1 MYIFKKMFS
10 NINFQTIRQKGVDCY
25 NSIEH
30 CIGSCFY
37 GSLICCG
44 RTIEFIHKD
53 LIFMILGI
61 IYSLFSVILF
71 PFRYIYEFHYDKL
84 LLGFI
89 ITLGSFGEIANSIA
103 AIVLVTNGSVATKGQ
118 LVFFITAI
126 ICTFISIAKRSYIH
140 AKSCTTRPHT
150 TTIQKVFICIAH
162 SLPFLLGMAYTFT
175 LFILINRDTGA
186 ETVPIVRSIVF
197 AVFSLIGLAME
208 LNIIYT
214 SYVQQNHNI
223 NYSVNTVVP
232 LVKTDIE
239 LLVEKIITN
248 SKESCSE
255 TCSICM
261 VDEPSTNKVA
271 DIVEK
276 YIELQCKHTFHSSC
290 IVEWL
295 RTGIAMNTIK
305 RCPLCRETI
314 DVVDLDIV

>member
-1 MYIFKKMFS
+1 MFS

-25 NSIEH
+25 DAMEH
-30 CIGSCFY
+30 CIGTCFY

-53 LIFMILGI
+53 LIYMVLGI
-61 IYSLFSVILF
+61 IYGIASIILY

-89 ITLGSFGEIANSIA
+89 VALGSFGEIANSIA
-103 AIVLVTNGSVATKGQ
+103 TIVLMTNGSVSTKGQ
-118 LVFFITAI
+118 LVFSITAI
-126 ICTFISIAKRSYIH
+126 ICTVISIAKRSYIH

-150 TTIQKVFICIAH
+150 SNKQKVLICIAH

-175 LFILINRDTGA
+175 LYILINNTTGT
-186 ETVPIVRSIVF
+186 ETVPIVRSVIF
-197 AVFSLIGLAME
+197 AAFSLIGLAME

-214 SYVQQNHNI
+214 SYVQENHNI
-223 NYSVNTVVP
+223 NYSINTVVP

-239 LLVEKIITN
+239 ILIEKIET
-248 SKESCSE
+248 SHKDSSGE

-261 VDEPSTNKVA
+261 VDEPSKNKI
-271 DIVEK
+271 DEGIIEK

-290 IVEWL
+290 IVKWL

-305 RCPLCRETI
+305 RCPLCREAI
-314 DVVDLDIV
+314 QVSPIGDSIV